1 MADTYIVSNS
11 DLTAVADAI
20 RTKTGTTDQLTFPAG
35 FTSAIETISRTS
47 AIEGKGVT
55 VQADTKLD
63 GIKAGGGGNELL
75 QWFGGSKFYTCTIT
89 PSYNVENIT
98 ITPDDASILDSLKFL
113 LIVPDVPKTNTQR
126 VNIKAPMRAPSESY
140 YMSSRMAFLTGS
152 YRVSFS
158 TNNSTYGVSG
168 DTGEIDY
175 KFDQSMGNIVADN
188 GIIIDSSKGKITI
201 NSHVTSYVSSLFHG
215 GSTYKVLLI
224 G

>member
-1 MADTYIVSNS
+1 MSVQTQIARIENAK
-11 DLTAVADAI
+11 TAI
-20 RTKTGTTDQLTFPAG
+20 KT
-35 FTSAIETISRTS
+35 

-55 VQADTKLD
+55 VQADTKID
-63 GIKAGGGGNELL
+63 GMAALIDSIKADGGGNELL

-113 LIVPDVPKTNTQR
+113 LIVPDTPKTNAQR
-126 VNIKAPMRAPSESY
+126 VNIKAPMRAPSESH

-158 TNNSTYGVSG
+158 TNNITYGVSG